1 MRILAN
7 FLLFDWSLYQ
17 EGILKNAV
25 SSEISLVR
33 LVAEGTGA
41 IISGRETENLK
52 KKKNSSGGS

>member
-17 EGILKNAV
+17 VGILKNAV
-25 SSEISLVR
+25 SLEISLVR
-33 LVAEGTGA
+33 LAEGTGA

>member
-25 SSEISLVR
+25 SLEISLVR
-33 LVAEGTGA
+33 LAEGTGA